1 MSPMIRQL
9 VFFMVL
15 LALPVASYLL
25 VFKPQNQVILKAT
38 REMELKESKLAKL
51 REYTARTDDLA
62 KENEQIK
69 AAIET
74 IQSRL
79 PSGKEMDNVLRQV
92 SGIANKAGLTVPN
105 FKKSDKTQPAG
116 LAFEQPT
123 DIEMLGDFDGYYQ
136 FLLELEKLPRITRIP
151 DMEIKR
157 QEKTNGEMKAKFVLS
172 VYYEG
177 EKVAVEGAK

>member
-1 MSPMIRQL
+1 MSPAIRQL
-9 VFFMVL
+9 VFFIVL
-15 LALPVASYLL
+15 LALPISSYFL
-25 VFKPQNQVILKAT
+25 VFQPQNREIEKA
-38 REMELKESKLAKL
+38 RKEIDLKESKLAKL
-51 REYTARTDDLA
+51 REYTARASDLQR
-62 KENEQIK
+62 ENDQIK

-92 SGIANKAGLTVPN
+92 SGIAAKSNLEVPN

-123 DIEMLGDFDGYYQ
+123 DIEMVGDFDGFYK

-157 QEKTNGEMKAKFVLS
+157 SDKVNGEMKAKFVLS

-177 EKVAVEGAK
+177 TGSPEGVK

>member
-1 MSPMIRQL
+1 MSPAIRQL
-9 VFFMVL
+9 VFFIVL
-15 LALPVASYLL
+15 LALPISSYFL
-25 VFKPQNQVILKAT
+25 VFKPQNVEIEKAKK
-38 REMELKESKLAKL
+38 EIELKESKLAKL
-51 REYTARTDDLA
+51 REYTARASDLQR
-62 KENEQIK
+62 ENDQIK

-92 SGIANKAGLTVPN
+92 SGIAAKAGLTVPN

-123 DIEMLGDFDGYYQ
+123 DIEMVGDFDGFYK
-136 FLLELEKLPRITRIP
+136 FMLELEKLPRITRIP
-151 DMEIKR
+151 DLEIKR
-157 QEKTNGEMKAKFVLS
+157 SDKVNGEMKSKFVLS

-177 EKVAVEGAK
+177 DTGPEGVK

>member
-9 VFFMVL
+9 VFFIVL
-15 LALPVASYLL
+15 LALPVASYFL
-25 VFKPQNQVILKAT
+25 VFKPQNDVIERAKK
-38 REMELKESKLAKL
+38 EIELKETKLTKL
-51 REYTARTDDLA
+51 REYTARTNDIA
-62 KENEQIK
+62 RENEQIK

-92 SGIANKAGLTVPN
+92 SGIANKAGLVVPN

-123 DIEMLGDFDGYYQ
+123 DIEMVGDFDGFYE

-151 DMEIKR
+151 DLEIKR
-157 QEKTNGEMKAKFVLS
+157 DDKVNGEMKAKFVLS

-177 EKVAVEGAK
+177 ENGPEGIK

>member
-1 MSPMIRQL
+1 MSPAIRQS
-9 VFFMVL
+9 VFFLVL
-15 LALPVASYLL
+15 LALPISSYFL
-25 VFKPQNQVILKAT
+25 VFKPQNVVIEKA
-38 REMELKESKLAKL
+38 RKEIEMKESKLTKL
-51 REYTARTDDLA
+51 REYTARASDLQR
-62 KENEQIK
+62 ENDQIK

-92 SGIANKAGLTVPN
+92 SSIAAKAGLTVPN
-105 FKKSDKTQPAG
+105 FKKSDKTQAAG

-123 DIEMLGDFDGYYQ
+123 DIEMVGDFDGYYK

-151 DMEIKR
+151 DLEIKR
-157 QEKTNGEMKAKFVLS
+157 DDKVNGEMKTKFVLS

-177 EKVAVEGAK
+177 DTGPEGIK

>member
-1 MSPMIRQL
+1 MSPFIRQL
-9 VFFMVL
+9 VFFAVL
-15 LALPVASYLL
+15 LALPIASYFL
-25 VFKPQNQVILKAT
+25 VFKPQNREIEKA
-38 REMELKESKLAKL
+38 RKEIELKETKLTKL
-51 REYTARTDDLA
+51 REYTSRADDIQ

-92 SGIANKAGLTVPN
+92 SGIANKANLVVPN
-105 FKKSDKTQPAG
+105 FKKNEKIQPAG
-116 LAFEQPT
+116 LALEQPT
-123 DIEMLGDFDGYYQ
+123 DIEMVGDFDGFYQ

-151 DMEIKR
+151 DLEIKR
-157 QEKTNGEMKAKFVLS
+157 NDKVNGEMKAKFVLS

-177 EKVAVEGAK
+177 DTGPEATK

>member
-1 MSPMIRQL
+1 MSPAIRQS
-9 VFFMVL
+9 VFFLVL
-15 LALPVASYLL
+15 LALPISSYFL
-25 VFKPQNQVILKAT
+25 VFKPQNVVIEKAKKEI
-38 REMELKESKLAKL
+38 EMKESKLAKL
-51 REYTARTDDLA
+51 REYTARASDLQR
-62 KENEQIK
+62 ENEQIK

-92 SGIANKAGLTVPN
+92 SSIAAKAGLTVPN

-123 DIEMLGDFDGYYQ
+123 DIEMVGDFDGYYK

-151 DMEIKR
+151 DLEIKR
-157 QEKTNGEMKAKFVLS
+157 DDKVNGEMKTKFVLS

-177 EKVAVEGAK
+177 DTGPEGVK